1 MITLRRVQDP
11 LETPYAKR
19 FLIERLWPR
28 DSKGAALHFEGW
40 LKDVAPSPELCHWFR
55 DDCSKW
61 QEFRRRYFSELDA
74 RPEAWRMLLE
84 EARHGAVEL
93 LYSSGDVRHNN
104 AVALKEYL
112 EAKLAGVAQPA

>member
-11 LETPYAKR
+11 PQTPYARR

-28 DSKGAALHFEGW
+28 DPKGTALHFEGW
-40 LKDVAPSPELCHWFR
+40 LKDVAPSPELCNWFG
-55 DDCSKW
+55 DDGSKW
-61 QEFRRRYFSELDA
+61 QEFRGRYFSELDA
-74 RPEAWRMLLE
+74 RPDAWRMLLE

-93 LYSSGDVRHNN
+93 LYNSGDMAHNN

-112 EAKLAGVAQPA
+112 EAKLAGVVQPA